1 MPSKFKDVIRQFMH
15 PSPDK
20 PETALFGFYLLTMV
34 AVFLALVVI
43 LLMNLS
49 TPVEF
54 SRNRL
59 HEIIGAHKG
68 FHTILQ
74 LCLLLLVTGV
84 ASLPLLWIL
93 KQVLKPVRCYLVRP
107 PDQPG
112 QQVLKQK
119 AGQRLINLPFIMVPM
134 NLILWIITP
143 AMILGGLFFF
153 GRMDFTTAV
162 TFGIR
167 SVMVGIT
174 SCGLLF
180 FLLETH
186 ARHTLIPVFFPKGRL
201 TSAKKAKRI
210 SIERR
215 IRAFYRM
222 GSLIPLLHIVLTLFA
237 LYLQVNTYPVPTEAY
252 AKSVLLFSLV
262 VFGIFFFG
270 TGIFTRLI
278 SRSIAD
284 PVNDMLLVVNQVK
297 QGNFT
302 SQTRVVTNDEIGVLG
317 DAVNQAIQGLGEG
330 QLLRDAFGRY
340 VDPRIRDEILSG
352 RIPLDGE
359 YKSVTVL
366 FADLRDFTPFTA
378 AYDPKTVV
386 MMINAYFKAMEIAI
400 AANKGLIL
408 QFLGDEIYAVFGAP
422 VSDPRHASNAV
433 SAALDMESRLTEL
446 NREFKEKKLP
456 SLSHGIGIHT
466 GQVLAA
472 NIGSPN
478 RLSYLL
484 VGDTVN
490 LASRLQKK
498 TRDLDVAMIVSQET
512 VTNLEQ
518 DPGILSIRPH
528 KESIMVK
535 GWDKPVAVYVRERPD
550 QTI

>member
-1 MPSKFKDVIRQFMH
+1 MPAKFRGVIRQFMH

-20 PETALFGFYLLTMV
+20 PETAISGFYLLTML

-43 LLMNLS
+43 VLMNLS

-59 HEIIGAHKG
+59 HEITGSYKG
-68 FHTILQ
+68 FTMILKI
-74 LCLLLLVTGV
+74 CLLFLVSGL

-93 KQVLKPVRCYLVRP
+93 KQALRPVTSYLLHPR
-107 PDQPG
+107 DLPG
-112 QQVLKQK
+112 RQVLKQK
-119 AGQRLINLPFIMVPM
+119 AGQRLINLPFIMVPV
-134 NLILWIITP
+134 NLGLWIVIP
-143 AMILGGLFFF
+143 AIVLWVLFS
-153 GRMDFTTAV
+153 MKMMELTTAV

-167 SVMVGIT
+167 AVMVGIT

-186 ARHTLIPVFFPKGRL
+186 ARQTLIPFFFPEGRL

-237 LYLQVNTYPVPTEAY
+237 LYLQVNTHPVPTEAF
-252 AKSVLLFSLV
+252 AKSVLWFSVV
-262 VFGIFFFG
+262 VFGIFFLG
-270 TGIFTRLI
+270 SGIFTRLI

-317 DAVNQAIQGLGEG
+317 DAVNQAIQGLAEG

-359 YKSVTVL
+359 YKTVTVL
-366 FADLRDFTPFTA
+366 FADLRDFTPLTA
-378 AYDPKTVV
+378 TYDPQ
-386 MMINAYFKAMEIAI
+386 NRGHDAQCLFQGHG
-400 AANKGLIL
+400 N
-408 QFLGDEIYAVFGAP
+408 
-422 VSDPRHASNAV
+422 RHCN
-433 SAALDMESRLTEL
+433 
-446 NREFKEKKLP
+446 
-456 SLSHGIGIHT
+456 
-466 GQVLAA
+466 Q
-472 NIGSPN
+472 
-478 RLSYLL
+478 
-484 VGDTVN
+484 
-490 LASRLQKK
+490 
-498 TRDLDVAMIVSQET
+498 
-512 VTNLEQ
+512 
-518 DPGILSIRPH
+518 
-528 KESIMVK
+528 
-535 GWDKPVAVYVRERPD
+535 
-550 QTI
+550 